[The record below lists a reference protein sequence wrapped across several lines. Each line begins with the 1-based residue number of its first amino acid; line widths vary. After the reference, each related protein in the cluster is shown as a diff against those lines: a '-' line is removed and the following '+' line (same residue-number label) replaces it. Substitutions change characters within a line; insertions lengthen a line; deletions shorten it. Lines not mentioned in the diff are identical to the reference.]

1 MERCVA
7 DHGTSL
13 GDARQSAEGGI
24 DHGQHILGGLRKTGV
39 RKHGNPV
46 CDFNHSSKDQC
57 DDTGNGKLLQERG
70 DHGKQHNIPTKSGQC
85 FKTIHDAGIYDFK
98 IHLRSRCR
106 LFLRVERGAVFCAAC
121 VCREQ
126 DTAQQKRRKIQDQ
139 QGNCRQMGQPKLGV
153 EDEACDKDR
162 TDVVGNDK

>member
-1 MERCVA
+1 MCIR
-7 DHGTSL
+7 D
-13 GDARQSAEGGI
+13 
-24 DHGQHILGGLRKTGV
+24 
-39 RKHGNPV
+39 
-46 CDFNHSSKDQC
+46 SSCKDQC
-57 DDTGNGKLLQERG
+57 EDTGNGKLLQKRG

-162 TDVVGNDK
+162 TDVRCV

>member
-1 MERCVA
+1 MENSIIYPP
-7 DHGTSL
+7 SL
-13 GDARQSAEGGI
+13 VS
-24 DHGQHILGGLRKTGV
+24 V
-39 RKHGNPV
+39 
-46 CDFNHSSKDQC
+46 SK
-57 DDTGNGKLLQERG
+57 
-70 DHGKQHNIPTKSGQC
+70 PSMMP
-85 FKTIHDAGIYDFK
+85 GIYDFK